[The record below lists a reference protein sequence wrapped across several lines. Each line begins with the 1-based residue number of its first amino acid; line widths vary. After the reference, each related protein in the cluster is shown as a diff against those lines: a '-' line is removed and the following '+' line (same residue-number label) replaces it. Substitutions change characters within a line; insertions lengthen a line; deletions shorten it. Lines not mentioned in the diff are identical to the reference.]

1 MFKAIITRKLVH
13 SVLFCTEG
21 NYSLEWCFGTHYSLS
36 KSINLSTIMHVP
48 LLLLLTGFLSAIF
61 TLLPIDAAEVVYLV
75 LSTITEKVIVYARYY
90 T

>member
-1 MFKAIITRKLVH
+1 
-13 SVLFCTEG
+13 
-21 NYSLEWCFGTHYSLS
+21 
-36 KSINLSTIMHVP
+36 MHVP